1 MLICLT
7 IYILQCSPIFAEIVP
22 EKARTTVYALD
33 KCFEAVF
40 ASFAPPIVGVLA
52 EQVFGYKPVSSD
64 ASVETDRENAAALAK
79 AVYTEIAVPMA
90 ICCLTYTFLYC
101 TYPRD
106 RDRARRNILMASDDQ
121 LCQEAGE
128 SDSSEICTQE
138 DEEFAVGSINQ
149 RLIHARE

>member
-1 MLICLT
+1 M
-7 IYILQCSPIFAEIVP
+7 P

-40 ASFAPPIVGVLA
+40 ASFASPIVGVLA
-52 EQVFGYKPVSSD
+52 QRVFGYKPVSSD
-64 ASVETDRENAAALAK
+64 TSVDTDRENAAALAK

-106 RDRARRNILMASDDQ
+106 RERARKDLLMASDDH
-121 LCQEAGE
+121 LGGEANDNE
-128 SDSSEICTQE
+128 SSAVHTLV
-138 DEEFAVGSINQ
+138 DEESSVSSLNQ
-149 RLIHARE
+149 RLIS

>member
-1 MLICLT
+1 M
-7 IYILQCSPIFAEIVP
+7 QCSPIFAEIVP

-52 EQVFGYKPVSSD
+52 ERVFGYKPVSSD
-64 ASVETDRENAAALAK
+64 TSVDRDRENAAALAK

-90 ICCLTYTFLYC
+90 ICCLTYTLLYW

-106 RDRARRNILMASDDQ
+106 RDRARRDHLMASDGQ
-121 LCQEAGE
+121 LPEETRDTEVGAQDE
-128 SDSSEICTQE
+128 DSSI
-138 DEEFAVGSINQ
+138 DSLNQ
-149 RLIHARE
+149 RLIST